1 MICRSSETTQ
11 SIESNM
17 EVSIITFA
25 IYLDSLLNT
34 NTNNNLGTPKSQP
47 EEATLLN
54 ESRASNTI
62 SKRPTMDPE
71 QTPLFW
77 QPGHPGFY
85 CPRRVNLVDSN
96 HEYTRNNIY
105 RSVGRVIGISLL
117 MNETMPLKLS
127 RHVLKYILGLPIGWH
142 DFAFFNTQL
151 YESLRQLMK
160 VAHEAQLLGIAGSP
174 EDPLL
179 EYNLNFTI
187 VPREEEGG
195 SGNIVDGKATTSNTI
210 NLIANG
216 EEVDVDSN
224 NVFQYVKKY
233 CITRMITIVKPQLD
247 VRISLWIFVIGLI
260 SIYISK
266 SKTGSMMY
274 YRKTFSTVF
283 HQKICGYCLMAQTRS
298 TSKY

>member
-1 MICRSSETTQ
+1 METSQ
-11 SIESNM
+11 SMESNM

-34 NTNNNLGTPKSQP
+34 NNSNSFNASSKTQP
-47 EEATLLN
+47 EDSSAALLN
-54 ESRASNTI
+54 DSSRTTNTI
-62 SKRPTMDPE
+62 LKSPSLDPE

-77 QPGHPGFY
+77 QPGHLGFY
-85 CPRRVNLVDSN
+85 CPRRVNLLDSN
-96 HEYTRNNIY
+96 QEYTRNNIY

-127 RHVLKYILGLPIGWH
+127 RHVQKYILGLPIGWH
-142 DFAFFNTQL
+142 DFAFFNSQL

-160 VAHEAQLLGIAGSP
+160 VAHEAQLLGIAGTP
-174 EDPLL
+174 ADPLL

-195 SGNIVDGKATTSNTI
+195 SGNVTDRKSSGSNVI
-210 NLIANG
+210 NLIPSG

-233 CITRMITIVKPQLD
+233 CITRMITIVKTQLD
-247 VRISLWIFVIGLI
+247 VRLDFCGRFVLCCDWFSISDMGF
-260 SIYISK
+260 
-266 SKTGSMMY
+266 MMY
-274 YRKTFSTVF
+274 CPAILSMDYP
-283 HQKICGYCLMAQTRS
+283 QKI
-298 TSKY
+298 